1 VSLPTPLNLPLPV
14 QKVMAALPQ
23 GVPAYL
29 VGGAVRDLLLSRP
42 VHDLDFL
49 LAGDVM
55 HISRRL
61 ADALGGAFFPL
72 DKERDYA
79 RVILTASDRTRCVM
93 DFAPVKGGSLESDLR
108 SRDFTLNAVAIDL
121 RNPQVLIDPLGG
133 AADLFARRLRL
144 CSPTSLSDDPV
155 RVLRAV
161 RLAVNFSLLVTP
173 EMRLL
178 LRSAAPLLA
187 SGSPERM
194 RDELFK
200 VFSNQQPA
208 SALRILDLVGALP
221 YIFPDLPALK
231 GVEQP
236 PPHVSDVWNHTLDVL
251 AKLEMVLGVLER
263 EYDPDRAA
271 NLMLGLA
278 VFRLGRY
285 RQQVSAHLEM
295 LFTPDRSL
303 RSLLFLAALYHDVA
317 KPAARQVD
325 EDGRIRFFQHD
336 QLGADLAHQ
345 RGRALRLSNEEIIR
359 LETIVRGHMRPL
371 LLAQAPDQPTPR
383 AVYRYFRDLG
393 PAGVDICL
401 LSLADTLATYEAT
414 LPQETW
420 SRQLDVVRCLWE
432 AYWEK
437 PQERIAPPPLLDGHE
452 LMGKFKL
459 SPGPLIG
466 QLLEALREAQAVGQ
480 VANQEEAFSFVQQL
494 LDQG

>member
-1 VSLPTPLNLPLPV
+1 
-14 QKVMAALPQ
+14 
-23 GVPAYL
+23 
-29 VGGAVRDLLLSRP
+29 
-42 VHDLDFL
+42 
-49 LAGDVM
+49 
-55 HISRRL
+55 
-61 ADALGGAFFPL
+61 
-72 DKERDYA
+72 
-79 RVILTASDRTRCVM
+79 
-93 DFAPVKGGSLESDLR
+93 
-108 SRDFTLNAVAIDL
+108 
-121 RNPQVLIDPLGG
+121 
-133 AADLFARRLRL
+133 
-144 CSPTSLSDDPV
+144 
-155 RVLRAV
+155 
-161 RLAVNFSLLVTP
+161 
-173 EMRLL
+173 
-178 LRSAAPLLA
+178 
-187 SGSPERM
+187 
-194 RDELFK
+194 
-200 VFSNQQPA
+200 
-208 SALRILDLVGALP
+208 
-221 YIFPDLPALK
+221 
-231 GVEQP
+231 
-236 PPHVSDVWNHTLDVL
+236 
-251 AKLEMVLGVLER
+251 MVLGVLER